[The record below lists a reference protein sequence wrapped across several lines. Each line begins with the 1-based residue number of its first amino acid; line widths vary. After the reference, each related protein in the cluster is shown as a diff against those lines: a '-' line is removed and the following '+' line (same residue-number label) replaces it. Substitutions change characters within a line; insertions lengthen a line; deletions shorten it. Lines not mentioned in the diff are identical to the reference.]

1 MFRWYPSPS
10 PATSA
15 AVGPFVT
22 TFLSGASR
30 SVSGLPS
37 ITSTVVGWYCSCE
50 VSQMSVC
57 ARSMVIGE
65 YVSTS
70 FWAGPPEASA
80 PGASHRAEQA
90 TSIARHQRNRRPAD
104 PRLITDPY
112 ITVSSLDA
120 PRPTLT
126 QGRDGEGSAPDRLA
140 DAEQVALAV
149 AKPGGTLPGAAL
161 AGVIALDL
169 RDAVGRGQPRN
180 VVLLEDDAAVPE
192 LAHRR
197 LDVVDLPPH
206 LRVLARRCARRL
218 KDRELTAAAAIAKAA
233 RPHLD
238 RLQAQ
243 LLRVEAPGPV
253 EVLRGQPG
261 RDRAAGQSARAG
273 RSTLHPLRHRRHSAS
288 AGL

>member
-1 MFRWYPSPS
+1 MFRWYPSPR

-50 VSQMSVC
+50 ESQMSVC

-80 PGASHRAEQA
+80 PGASHSTADA
-90 TSIARHQRNRRPAD
+90 TSIAPHQRDRRPAD
-104 PRLITDPY
+104 PRLITDPNLNLPLAGCP
-112 ITVSSLDA
+112 SA
-120 PRPTLT
+120 HPNPRP
-126 QGRDGEGSAPDRLA
+126 GRGGSAPDRLA

-149 AKPGGTLPGAAL
+149 AKPGGTLAGAAL

-169 RDAVGRGQPRN
+169 RDAVGRGEPRN

-192 LAHRR
+192 L
-197 LDVVDLPPH
+197 
-206 LRVLARRCARRL
+206 
-218 KDRELTAAAAIAKAA
+218 
-233 RPHLD
+233 
-238 RLQAQ
+238 
-243 LLRVEAPGPV
+243 
-253 EVLRGQPG
+253 
-261 RDRAAGQSARAG
+261 
-273 RSTLHPLRHRRHSAS
+273 
-288 AGL
+288 